1 MKFFEVRMFPGLKLT
16 LGFTY
21 TEVTFFVLNPS
32 EQFYRKQLIGS
43 LARADCGVGQGDPAP
58 VFARKF
64 RSSVNVCRMVLRALP
79 GGCALVAIASTPAS
93 IIKC

>member
-43 LARADCGVGQGDPAP
+43 LARADCGVGQGDPGFRFCP
-58 VFARKF
+58 EISFFCKRVSDGTSSFAGRLCSRRNRF
-64 RSSVNVCRMVLRALP
+64 GPC
-79 GGCALVAIASTPAS
+79 
-93 IIKC
+93 